1 MPTKEQLLTGLKK
14 ADAAGDVPAAKAIAR
29 AIKAMDA
36 TVQADPSFP
45 EGVLRG
51 VNKGLGTVLAPLYDT
66 GAFAVAK
73 ATGEPTRT
81 YNERFVGPDP
91 VSPQGRIARA
101 AGGMAGMA
109 LPIGMGMN
117 LAGQA
122 IAKAPAAIRAGEGL
136 AQKAIADMLVSRAA
150 SPIGAAAGDIMGGL
164 GAGFGGQ
171 AVEESGMEPGALKS
185 FTKGAAEIAGGLA
198 GEAVAPPLMVR
209 AGLAAGRKGRDL
221 YRTLFTDEGGIA
233 PAASRVGE
241 VVGSRESALR
251 NLESEYSV
259 PLTPAQ
265 KADDPGLYALQKA
278 AMSEDQNAADAIRA
292 LNAENRARLT
302 QQLSELKGP
311 GGDPQIAVKRR
322 AAIRTA
328 TIRQQYENR
337 IGEINSGVADASAQ
351 RAAKVSERK
360 QYLDNLA
367 AQARQTADEQIAR
380 LAPDISEEEASR
392 LYRTALDDAETEAD
406 AEVKR
411 LFEAVPVETPVKTHA
426 ALIAYQNLQKRLPQ
440 AQQHQIEPYREYF
453 VQNADN
459 PSRKFLGLQSN
470 IKEVQGLRSELL
482 ANARSYNQPGQEGK
496 RARAFELAD
505 ALLKSLEG
513 SEGMHPAL
521 KEALDFTRLTK
532 QRFGQPD
539 VSEVVGSTKTGASRV
554 PDPETLRRM
563 VGSGGPGATA
573 GVEQAITAVPGS
585 EKIIEAY
592 LKNQFRRQAYPA
604 GKFSVDAGEKF
615 LTSNQTML
623 ERFPEFAA
631 SVRNSV
637 TASRN
642 MKSDV
647 SGIGQM
653 KKEIDAA
660 AKAAS
665 AAENKFAVTATKEA
679 AATAAGRSA
688 RYTDKLKSYTAKF
701 LKTDPSQ
708 LLDTALSSPPGFA
721 RTVKNNV
728 KDNVTAREG
737 LRAAA
742 VDRLMQKAGGGFDLD
757 GRPVVSGSKLLGHI
771 NESRGVLGE
780 WLTKDQVRRAEFI
793 AEQLARIERSEAATP
808 AVEGLSTHV
817 PSKMISTAARVAGV
831 RAMGNMDSGGGFG
844 GSLQIANITSN
855 RIREFVAKHT
865 PDRVHNALVDAVMN
879 EKGMTRL
886 LSEIAN
892 TPLKKPASVR
902 LPAWAI
908 TPSPGEEGE
917 YAQ

>member
-1 MPTKEQLLTGLKK
+1 MATKEQLLTALRK
-14 ADAAGDVPAAKAIAR
+14 ADAAGDTAAASAIAR
-29 AIKAMDA
+29 ALKAMY
-36 TVQADPSFP
+36 TPVQADPSFP
-45 EGVLRG
+45 MGVLRG
-51 VNKGLGTVLAPLYDT
+51 VNKGLGAVLAPPYDV
-66 GAFAVAK
+66 GAFAVEK
-73 ATGEPTRT
+73 ITGEPTRS
-81 YNERFVGPDP
+81 YQERFVGADP
-91 VSPQGRIARA
+91 VSAQGRIARA
-101 AGGMAGMA
+101 AGDMAGIA
-109 LPIGMGMN
+109 LPIGAGMN
-117 LAGQA
+117 LAGRV
-122 IAKAPAAIRAGEGL
+122 IAKAPAAARAGKSFVR
-136 AQKAIADMLVSRAA
+136 KAISDMLVSRSAA
-150 SPIGAAAGDIMGGL
+150 PVSTLAGDAIGGL
-164 GAGFGGQ
+164 GAGLGRQ
-171 AVEESGMEPGALKS
+171 IVEESGMEPGALKS
-185 FTKGAAEIAGGLA
+185 FTKGAAEITGGLA

-209 AGLAAGRKGRDL
+209 AGIAAGRKGRDL

-328 TIRQQYENR
+328 AIRQQYENR
-337 IGEINSGVADASAQ
+337 IGEINRGVADSSAQ
-351 RAAKVSERK
+351 RAAKVNERK

-392 LYRTALDDAETEAD
+392 LYRAALDDAENEAN
-406 AEVKR
+406 AETKR
-411 LFEAVPVETPVKTHA
+411 LFEAVPQQTPVKTHP
-426 ALIAYQNLQKRLPQ
+426 ALIAYQDLQRRLPQ
-440 AQQHQIEPYREYF
+440 AQQHQIEKYREYF
-453 VQNADN
+453 VQNSDN

-482 ANARSYNQPGQEGK
+482 ADARSYNQPGQEGK
-496 RARAFELAD
+496 RARAYELAD

-521 KEALDFTRLTK
+521 KEALDFTRMTK

-539 VSEVVGSTKTGASRV
+539 VSDVMGSTKTGASRV
-554 PDPETLRRM
+554 PDPETLRSM
-563 VGSGGPGATA
+563 VGAGGPGATA
-573 GVEQAITAVPGS
+573 GVEQAVTAVPGS
-585 EKIIEAY
+585 EKIIESY
-592 LKNQFRRQAYPA
+592 LKNQFRRQVYPA
-604 GKFSVDAGEKF
+604 GKFSVDAAEKF
-615 LTSNQTML
+615 LTNNQTML
-623 ERFPEFAA
+623 ERFPEFARA
-631 SVRNSV
+631 ARDSI

-642 MKSDV
+642 LKSDV

-660 AKAAS
+660 VRAAT
-665 AAENKFAVTATKEA
+665 AAEKKFAVTATKEA
-679 AATAAGRSA
+679 AQSASARSA

-701 LKTDPSQ
+701 LKADPSQ

-742 VDRLMQKAGGGFDLD
+742 IDRLMQKAGGGFDLD

-771 NESRGVLGE
+771 NESRGVLSE

-793 AEQLARIERSEAATP
+793 AEQLARIERSEAASP

-886 LSEIAN
+886 LTEIAN
-892 TPLKKPASVR
+892 TPVKKPVANR
-902 LPAWAI
+902 LPAWLI
-908 TPSPGEEGE
+908 TPSRGEERD